1 MWSLLLS
8 AGGITLTMLVGMK
21 YWWAWLYALVLNVAW
36 CVYSVVTKQYGF
48 LLASA
53 VYFFV
58 YWRNM
63 VKWRRGEK

>member
-1 MWSLLLS
+1 
-8 AGGITLTMLVGMK
+8 MLVGMK

-53 VYFFV
+53 VYFAV

-63 VKWRRGEK
+63 VEWRRDKD